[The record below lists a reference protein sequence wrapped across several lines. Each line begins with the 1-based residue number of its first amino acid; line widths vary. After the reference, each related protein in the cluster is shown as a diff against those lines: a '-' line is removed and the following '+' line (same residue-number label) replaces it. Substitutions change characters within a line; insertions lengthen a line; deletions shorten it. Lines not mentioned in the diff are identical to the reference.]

1 MELIFKD
8 KTGDTEVLGESD
20 NVQELQ
26 SIASSHYQ
34 GEEVLIWMSS
44 IVGKKPGELPSL
56 APCSCELEDGT
67 SYSVG

>member
-8 KTGDTEVLGESD
+8 KTGNTEVLGESD

-34 GEEVLIWMSS
+34 GEEVLIWMSRV
-44 IVGKKPGELPSL
+44 VGKRSGEFPSL
-56 APCSCELEDGT
+56 APCCCELEDGT
-67 SYSVG
+67 SYSIG